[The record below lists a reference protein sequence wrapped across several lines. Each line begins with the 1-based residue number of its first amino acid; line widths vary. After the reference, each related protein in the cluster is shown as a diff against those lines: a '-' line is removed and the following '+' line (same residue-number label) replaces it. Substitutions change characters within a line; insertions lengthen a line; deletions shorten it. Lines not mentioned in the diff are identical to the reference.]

1 MRRYLIAMH
10 LLAEGEYY
18 CFSGFDRKTF
28 RTSSLLTI
36 TYNFRKS
43 RARAKKKRVIAY
55 KEFSSIRN
63 SRGWGTVDCPERV
76 ETT

>member
-1 MRRYLIAMH
+1 MLLFRSQGAFSRGENELYL
-10 LLAEGEYY
+10 
-18 CFSGFDRKTF
+18 FTF
-28 RTSSLLTI
+28 
-36 TYNFRKS
+36 TYSFREAL
-43 RARAKKKRVIAY
+43 ARAKKKRVIAY